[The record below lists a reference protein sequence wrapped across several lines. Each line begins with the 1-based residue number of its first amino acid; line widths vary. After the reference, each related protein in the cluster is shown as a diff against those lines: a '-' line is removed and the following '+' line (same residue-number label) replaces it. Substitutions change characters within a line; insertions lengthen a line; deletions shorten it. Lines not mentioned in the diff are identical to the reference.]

1 MAKCSRDRLEKARSW
16 SLIWV
21 SIALMLGLSYQVG
34 KGTPRTR
41 PISNSA
47 LASYVA
53 SAQNPNYNVAPAV
66 PWGPVCGY
74 SGLNNSAVCTD
85 VIVHDITVARALE
98 GLGALQLP
106 VNYSLLSTANQIY
119 TLLNLE
125 RTARGLAPIY
135 GTLVSLNSTASAGAN
150 SATDPAVSGY
160 GRYSSIWAGNEV
172 NALAADYDWLYNDG
186 WNANGS
192 TPMNLNCTSATAS
205 GCWGHRDD
213 ILANMSESGYPN
225 MDAGVGVALGV
236 GGFSTSFAVVMVG
249 DSVSSPSSYAFTWS
263 SEVANILVSSGDA
276 PFYGSTGGVPL
287 NRPIVAV
294 TRTYDGLGYWL
305 VASDGG
311 VFSFGDATF
320 YGSTGNLTLNK
331 PIVGMA
337 ATADGKGYW
346 LVASDGGVF
355 TFGDAGFYGSAGAAQ
370 LPAPIDGMAATSDG
384 KGYWL
389 VSGSGYVYNF

>member
-1 MAKCSRDRLEKARSW
+1 MARPSRGWFEKIRRG
-16 SLIWV
+16 SLAWV
-21 SIALMLGLSYQVG
+21 SVALMLGFAYQVNNG
-34 KGTPRTR
+34 APGAHS
-41 PISNSA
+41 ISNSA
-47 LASYVA
+47 RVSYVA
-53 SAQNPNYNVAPAV
+53 SAQNPSYNVAPAV

-85 VIVHDITVARALE
+85 VIAYDITVARALE
-98 GLGALQLP
+98 GVGPLQLP
-106 VNYSLLSTANQIY
+106 VNYSLLSPANQIY
-119 TLLNLE
+119 TILNLE

-150 SATDPAVSGY
+150 AATDPTVSGY
-160 GRYSSIWAGNEV
+160 GTYSSIWAGNEV
-172 NALAADYDWLYNDG
+172 NALAAAYDWLYNDG

-213 ILANMSESGYPN
+213 ILANMSGSGYSN
-225 MDAGVGVALGV
+225 MDAGVGVAFGV
-236 GGFSTSFAVVMVG
+236 GGFSTSFAAVMVG
-249 DSVSSPSSYAFTWS
+249 DSVSAPSSYAFTWS
-263 SEVANILVSSGDA
+263 SEVPNILVSNGDA
-276 PFYGSTGGVPL
+276 PFYGSVGGFPL
-287 NRPIVAV
+287 NRPIVAMA
-294 TRTYDGLGYWL
+294 RSYDGLGYWL

-355 TFGDAGFYGSAGAAQ
+355 TFGDAGFYGSTGAAQ
-370 LPAPIDGMAATSDG
+370 LPAPVDGMAATADG

-389 VSGSGYVYNF
+389 VSGSGYVYNL